1 MFKLNKK
8 GQASSTF
15 QLLIAA
21 IVALAILAVLL
32 SVLDI
37 IPILNVKEPSKA
49 TKTLLNDQINYPG
62 SQACTDAVSFT
73 KNRNVI
79 ATEAITK
86 DTGLDKSQVYFDNP
100 ETIDNFNTEVP
111 QLLKYTASSTK
122 KVTVCVIC
130 SDGKS
135 NLENA
140 INLNKKT
147 TDNFSQIPTTMT
159 DDQTICVIYPRKTA

>member
-62 SQACTDAVSFT
+62 SQSCTDAVSFT
-73 KNRNVI
+73 RTRSAI

-86 DTGLDKSQVYFDNP
+86 DIGLDRGQIYFDNP
-100 ETIDNFNTEVP
+100 ETIENFNTDVP
-111 QLLKYTASSTK
+111 QILKYTATSTK
-122 KVTVCVIC
+122 KVTMCVIC
-130 SDGKS
+130 SDSKS

-140 INLNKKT
+140 INLNKKQ
-147 TDNFSQIPTTMT
+147 TDNFSSVPANLT
-159 DDQTICVIYPRKTA
+159 DDQTICVIYPRRTA